1 MTFHYAI
8 LQEVT
13 KLSKDLIS
21 LSIEELAPLI
31 EKKEVSPVEL
41 TDAVLNQADALNDKN
56 NAYITITHESAKESA
71 KKAESEIANGNY
83 RGKLHGIPMGIK
95 DNIYFKD
102 EVTTMASKIHS
113 DFVSDYDATVIEN
126 LRESGVIFTGKLN
139 MHEYAWG
146 ITNNNP
152 HFGPARNP
160 WDLDRIPGG
169 SSGGSGVAIASN
181 MSIGTLGTDTAGSIR
196 IPSSACGIVGLK
208 PTHGLVSKY
217 GCWPLAWSL
226 DHIGPMTKTVTDA
239 AAMLEVLAGY
249 DSKDPTSVNV
259 PTMKYTEKLTGD
271 VKDLVIGVNE
281 DYFFKDV
288 DSNVEKL
295 VREGI
300 QALVD
305 QGAKVEVVSIPSL
318 KYAEY
323 AELIISLSE
332 ASTIHHK
339 NLQKRPNDFG
349 EDIRY
354 LFELGE
360 IPSAVDY
367 LQAQQIRRMIKLDF
381 QKAFEKVD
389 VLISPTLPLIV
400 PNIGDDTVAING
412 NNVDL
417 IENIIRFTGPG
428 NLTGHPALTIP
439 CGLVGGM
446 PAGMQIMGPAF
457 REDLV
462 LNVAYAFEKTNPLK
476 GARPQTLV
484 AATSK

>member
-1 MTFHYAI
+1 MGK
-8 LQEVT
+8 E
-13 KLSKDLIS
+13 LIS
-21 LSIEELAPLI
+21 LAIEELAPLI
-31 EKKEVSPVEL
+31 EKQEISPVEL
-41 TDAVLNQADALNDKN
+41 TAAVLEQAETLNEQN
-56 NAYITITHESAKESA
+56 NAYITITRENAIEAA
-71 KKAESEIANGNY
+71 KKAEREIADGKY
-83 RGKLHGIPMGIK
+83 RGKLHGIPMAIK

-102 EVTTMASKIHS
+102 EVTTMASKIHR
-113 DFVSDYDATVIEN
+113 DFVSDHDATVIEK
-126 LRESGVIFTGKLN
+126 LRDSGVVFTGKLN

-160 WDLDRIPGG
+160 WDLDKIPGG
-169 SSGGSGVAIASN
+169 SSGGSGVAIAAN

-239 AAMLEVLAGY
+239 AAMLEVLAGF
-249 DSKDPTSVNV
+249 DSKDPTSASV
-259 PTMKYTEKLTGD
+259 PAVKYTEKLTGD

-281 DYFFKDV
+281 DYFFKNVDSDV
-288 DSNVEKL
+288 DKL
-295 VREGI
+295 VRAGI

-318 KYAEY
+318 QYAEY
-323 AELIISLSE
+323 AELITSLSE
-332 ASTIHHK
+332 ASAIHHK
-339 NLQKRPNDFG
+339 NLQKRPHDFG
-349 EDIRY
+349 DDIRY

-367 LQAQQIRRMIKLDF
+367 LQAQQIRRMIKLDH

-389 VLISPTLPLIV
+389 VLISPTLPMIV
-400 PNIGDDTVAING
+400 PNIGEDLVNING
-412 NNVDL
+412 KDVDL

-428 NLTGHPALTIP
+428 NLTGLPALTIP
-439 CGLVGGM
+439 CGLVDGM
-446 PAGMQIMGPAF
+446 PAGMQITGPAF

-462 LNVAYAFEKTNPLK
+462 LNVAYAFEKTNPMQ
-476 GARPQTLV
+476 GAKPPTLS
-484 AATSK
+484 AASVK

>member
-1 MTFHYAI
+1 M
-8 LQEVT
+8 
-13 KLSKDLIS
+13 SKELIS
-21 LSIEELAPLI
+21 LAIEELAPLI
-31 EKKEVSPVEL
+31 EKQEVSPVEL
-41 TDAVLNQADALNDKN
+41 TDAVLDQVDALNEQN
-56 NAYITITHESAKESA
+56 NAYISITHESAKKAA
-71 KKAESEIANGNY
+71 KQAEREIAEGNY

-102 EVTTMASKIHS
+102 EVTTMASKIHC

-126 LRESGVIFTGKLN
+126 LRDSGVVFTGKLN

-160 WDLDRIPGG
+160 WDLEKIPGG
-169 SSGGSGVAIASN
+169 SSGGSGVAIAAN
-181 MSIGTLGTDTAGSIR
+181 MSVGTLGTDTAGSIR

-239 AAMLEVLAGY
+239 AAMLEALAGF
-249 DSKDPTSVNV
+249 DRKDPTSANV
-259 PTMKYTEKLTGD
+259 PSVKYTEKLTGD

-281 DYFFKDV
+281 DYFFKNVDSDV
-288 DSNVEKL
+288 DKL
-295 VREGI
+295 VRAGI

-318 KYAEY
+318 QYAEY
-323 AELIISLSE
+323 AELITSLSE
-332 ASTIHHK
+332 ASAIHHK
-339 NLQKRPNDFG
+339 NLQKRPHDFG
-349 EDIRY
+349 DDIRY

-367 LQAQQIRRMIKLDF
+367 LQAQQIRRKIKLDF
-381 QKAFEKVD
+381 QQAFEKVD
-389 VLISPTLPLIV
+389 VLITPTLPLIV
-400 PNIGDDTVAING
+400 PNIGEDLVNING
-412 NNVDL
+412 KEVDL

-428 NLTGHPALTIP
+428 NLTGLPALTIP
-439 CGLVGGM
+439 CGLVNGM

-476 GARPQTLV
+476 GARPQSI
-484 AATSK
+484 AATSVK